1 MDDENIAAPAGIQ
14 RQFRREHSVPILI
27 FAVQA
32 KSGSHYPGRRGPS
45 SARLTIDPLA
55 RSRLPAHAIYR
66 TEYNATA
73 RRMMFDAQCDFA
85 AVAYGIDDDP
95 DRLLLDFAEDLR
107 GSGRRVAG
115 IIQLSRARP
124 PGNHELD
131 AVVSPSVER
140 VNLGHHHPG
149 AALGCRPDPSRL
161 ASVARVIGAAIAE
174 GVDLVVINRFGKLE
188 AEGQGLIHLIKSAV
202 HADIPVVTA
211 VPEYRFAAW
220 LNYSGGMSV
229 GLRCHRA
236 ALDHWWRLVARG
248 APGRIACATFCE
260 IAK

>member
-1 MDDENIAAPAGIQ
+1 
-14 RQFRREHSVPILI
+14 
-27 FAVQA
+27 
-32 KSGSHYPGRRGPS
+32 
-45 SARLTIDPLA
+45 
-55 RSRLPAHAIYR
+55 
-66 TEYNATA
+66 
-73 RRMMFDAQCDFA
+73 MFDAQCDFA

-115 IIQLSRARP
+115 IIQLGRARP

-131 AVVSPSVER
+131 AVVLPSVER

-161 ASVARVIGAAIAE
+161 ASVARVIAAAIAE

-211 VPEYRFAAW
+211 VPEHRFAAW

-229 GLRCHRA
+229 RLRCHRV
-236 ALDHWWRLVARG
+236 ALDHWWQSVARG
-248 APGRIACATFCE
+248 APGRTGCGTFCE